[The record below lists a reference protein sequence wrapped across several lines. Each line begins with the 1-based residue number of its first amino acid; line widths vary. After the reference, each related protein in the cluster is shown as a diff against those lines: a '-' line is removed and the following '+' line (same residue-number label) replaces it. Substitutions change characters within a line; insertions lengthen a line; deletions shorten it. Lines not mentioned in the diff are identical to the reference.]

1 MTKPN
6 VVSEAPPG
14 VVSAS
19 NDEGLAG
26 AARQV
31 SGKAALANGSASQ
44 VNGSPEASGEV
55 RTGDRA
61 RRRRAG
67 LEKALRSHPQTTG
80 TQFVAGNDTERRI
93 KLKYNY
99 MVMCDWKAER
109 EQALRAPHSKVD
121 IGRHEAG
128 R

>member
-1 MTKPN
+1 MRLESGDESPHSKD
-6 VVSEAPPG
+6 
-14 VVSAS
+14 AS
-19 NDEGLAG
+19 
-26 AARQV
+26 RR
-31 SGKAALANGSASQ
+31 GKINGSASQ